1 MPYAITEC
9 PTLIKNHEFKDKHE
23 WKIMEPEGKAI
34 NTDFYLRKTYNK
46 SSITYTHFNH
56 QFIYMTDY
64 F

>member
-34 NTDFYLRKTYNK
+34 NTDFYFK
-46 SSITYTHFNH
+46 
-56 QFIYMTDY
+56 
-64 F
+64 